1 MFTVSKSSGSGITGM
16 HVAPNEEITAY
27 FDQYSGELI
36 SKTDYRD
43 YGLLAQ
49 WFTYGIPLH
58 EGHLFGWPNKILCL
72 LTTLSLLLL
81 IYYGIKMWLA
91 RKPKGKLAAPPKQRD
106 TKSIIVFFILMV
118 ILGAVM
124 PLFGLSVLVILQ
136 LNFLYMYVQNT
147 IVIKSICT
155 LVYKCFLFTI
165 RLFFYYLLRKRYLQ

>member
-1 MFTVSKSSGSGITGM
+1 
-16 HVAPNEEITAY
+16 PNEEITAY
-27 FDQYSGELI
+27 FDQYSGKLI

-81 IYYGIKMWLA
+81 IYYGVKMWLA

-106 TKSIIVFFILMV
+106 KKSIIVFFIMMV
-118 ILGAVM
+118 ILGAIM
-124 PLFGLSVLVILQ
+124 PL
-136 LNFLYMYVQNT
+136 
-147 IVIKSICT
+147 
-155 LVYKCFLFTI
+155 
-165 RLFFYYLLRKRYLQ
+165 

>member
-1 MFTVSKSSGSGITGM
+1 MD
-16 HVAPNEEITAY
+16 VAPNEEITAY
-27 FDQYSGELI
+27 FNQYSGELI

-43 YGLLAQ
+43 YGLFAQ

-106 TKSIIVFFILMV
+106 KKSIIVFFIMMI

-124 PLFGLSVLVILQ
+124 PLFGLSVLAILR
-136 LNFLYMYVQNT
+136 LNFLYMYFQKYDHNKT
-147 IVIKSICT
+147 T
-155 LVYKCFLFTI
+155 LHEWFSSSLRRFLSVHLPVPI
-165 RLFFYYLLRKRYLQ
+165 EES

>member
-1 MFTVSKSSGSGITGM
+1 M

-91 RKPKGKLAAPPKQRD
+91 KEAERKISD
-106 TKSIIVFFILMV
+106 TTK
-118 ILGAVM
+118 A
-124 PLFGLSVLVILQ
+124 
-136 LNFLYMYVQNT
+136 
-147 IVIKSICT
+147 
-155 LVYKCFLFTI
+155 
-165 RLFFYYLLRKRYLQ
+165 KR

>member
-1 MFTVSKSSGSGITGM
+1 MLFHYQLIKGVFTVSKSSGSGITGM

-91 RKPKGKLAAPPKQRD
+91 REAERKISST
-106 TKSIIVFFILMV
+106 TKTKRYEKH
-118 ILGAVM
+118 
-124 PLFGLSVLVILQ
+124 
-136 LNFLYMYVQNT
+136 NRFLYPDGYTRRCHAFIWTV
-147 IVIKSICT
+147 
-155 LVYKCFLFTI
+155 CFSYFCN
-165 RLFFYYLLRKRYLQ
+165 